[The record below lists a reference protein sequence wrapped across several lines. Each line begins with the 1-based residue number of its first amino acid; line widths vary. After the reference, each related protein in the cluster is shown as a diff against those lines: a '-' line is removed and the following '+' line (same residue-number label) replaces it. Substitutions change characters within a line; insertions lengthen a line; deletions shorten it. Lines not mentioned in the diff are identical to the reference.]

1 MKKFI
6 VLLIFISILFISCKK
21 EPSGPPIID
30 LQGRDY
36 LYDLM
41 NEWYLWYNLMP
52 SVKKDDYTDPFKLLE
67 AMKYKTL
74 DKWSF
79 VENYDEFKAA
89 MEGTFVGHGFR
100 IGLDENGI
108 ARIALIY
115 ANSPLYANGVRRG
128 WIVKKIN
135 DTEIAPILSA
145 GNSAAYTQLIGES
158 KAGITNKFLFQKPDG
173 TEVTISSTKASFTLN
188 SVLVYDTL
196 HLSSGTTGHLVFDS
210 FIQPSTQELQ
220 TAFSYFKTNAVTD
233 LVIDLRY
240 NSGGILDVA
249 VDLASL
255 IAGNAFVST
264 TLIKSS
270 YNDKHTSENRITNF
284 KSEAN
289 PLNLTRLVVITT
301 RYTAS
306 ASEVV
311 INGLKPHLNVKCI
324 GDTTNGKP
332 TGMNVWTYP
341 ANSNSPTFV
350 FAPITFKLVNSA
362 NEGDFFGGILPAKYV
377 PDDISHDFSDRKE
390 LCLKE
395 AIHYLETGS
404 VSTKSEYIYNHS
416 VQVSEKPAWMNNLFI
431 SVK

>member
-1 MKKFI
+1 M
-6 VLLIFISILFISCKK
+6 
-21 EPSGPPIID
+21 
-30 LQGRDY
+30 R
-36 LYDLM
+36 
-41 NEWYLWYNLMP
+41 
-52 SVKKDDYTDPFKLLE
+52 
-67 AMKYKTL
+67 YKTL
-74 DKWSF
+74 DRWSF
-79 VENYDEFKAA
+79 VENYDEFKAS

-100 IGLDENGI
+100 IGLDENGF

-145 GNSAAYTQLIGES
+145 GNNAAYTQLIGPS
-158 KAGITNKFLFQKPDG
+158 QAGISNKFLFQKPDG
-173 TEVTISSTKASFTLN
+173 TEVTITSIKASFTIN

-196 HLSSGTTGHLVFDS
+196 HLSSGITGHIVFDS
-210 FIQPSTQELQ
+210 FIQPASAQELQ
-220 TAFSYFKTNAVTD
+220 TAFSYFKGNHVTD
-233 LVIDLRY
+233 LILDLRY
-240 NSGGILDVA
+240 NSGGLLDIA

-255 IAGNAFVST
+255 IAGTPFAST
-264 TLIKSS
+264 TFVKSS
-270 YNDKHTSENRITNF
+270 YNDKHTAENSITNF
-284 KSEAN
+284 KAESY
-289 PLNLTRLVVITT
+289 PLNLTRLAVITT
-301 RYTAS
+301 RLTAS

-332 TGMNVWTYP
+332 TGMNFSYFP
-341 ANSNSPTFV
+341 SNSNSPKFV

-362 NEGDFFGGILPAKYV
+362 NEGDFFGGIPPAKYV
-377 PDDISHDFSDRKE
+377 PDDIIHDFKDRKE

-404 VSTKSEYIYNHS
+404 VSTKSDYIYRPS
-416 VQVSEKPAWMNNLFI
+416 VQESEKPAWMNNLFI